1 MGNET
6 IWENTDNFYL
16 LCQPIMQVESLSQ
29 QEVNGYEVLLR
40 SEKNNRFPQQEFSAM
55 IQSESGNQQL
65 MEWYA
70 HELRRLCQ
78 KKSETR
84 FSVNIHP
91 QQLMWQSTWTFF
103 EGMTAHKEQLQIEL
117 TEHPVKGQ
125 HDSFDLSTALA
136 KIKAYGYVIAVDDI
150 GCGQNT
156 LSLVFANLENV
167 DCLKFSLLPFIQI
180 GRAHV

>member
-65 MEWYA
+65 MGWYA
-70 HELRRLCQ
+70 QELRRLCQ
-78 KKSETR
+78 KKPKTR

-91 QQLMWQSTWTFF
+91 QQLLWQSTWTFF

-125 HDSFDLSTALA
+125 HDSFDLSTAIDPAGFDSNLIRTIVFTNSDRA
-136 KIKAYGYVIAVDDI
+136 IFDLDDI
-150 GCGQNT
+150 VLTFCWIVG
-156 LSLVFANLENV
+156 FFHRI
-167 DCLKFSLLPFIQI
+167 DFF
-180 GRAHV
+180 